1 MTNKKKGNAFT
12 NNPIVRAIGVQKIVV
27 VLVLI
32 LLLVF
37 FSVKSSS
44 FWTYASLLSIMDY
57 TYYLAFLGIG
67 VTFCLITGG
76 VDLSIGTGMFCYA
89 LAGGYLITKSWLS
102 DPHPARYAVRR
113 FFRLWPPLAV
123 FVFLMVFVTGPILSS
138 RGVWNYFHR
147 SSVVSLPASGEAE

>member
-27 VLVLI
+27 VVVLI

-37 FSVKSSS
+37 FSVKSTS
-44 FWTYASLLSIMDY
+44 FWSYASLLSIMDY

-76 VDLSIGTGMFCYA
+76 VDCSAM
-89 LAGGYLITKSWLS
+89 
-102 DPHPARYAVRR
+102 
-113 FFRLWPPLAV
+113 LWPE
-123 FVFLMVFVTGPILSS
+123 
-138 RGVWNYFHR
+138 
-147 SSVVSLPASGEAE
+147 AS

>member
-27 VLVLI
+27 VVVLI

-37 FSVKSSS
+37 FSVKSTS
-44 FWTYASLLSIMDY
+44 FWSYASLLSIMDY

-89 LAGGYLITKSWLS
+89 LAGGFLITKMDL
-102 DPHPARYAVRR
+102 PVIVGI
-113 FFRLWPPLAV
+113 LVTLA
-123 FVFLMVFVTGPILSS
+123 M
-138 RGVWNYFHR
+138 
-147 SSVVSLPASGEAE
+147 